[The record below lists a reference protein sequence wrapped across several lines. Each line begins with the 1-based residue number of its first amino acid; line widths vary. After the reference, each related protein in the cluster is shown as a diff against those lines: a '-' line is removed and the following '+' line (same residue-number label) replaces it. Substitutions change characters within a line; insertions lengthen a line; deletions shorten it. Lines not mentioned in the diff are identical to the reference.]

1 MFMLSFIVVPAIYC
15 TVHGYVVIHSC
26 ACLKPG
32 PRFTTLYDIVFTTLY
47 DIVFT
52 TLYDMG
58 FIMCSELRSEMI
70 VPLGILN

>member
-15 TVHGYVVIHSC
+15 TVHVYVVIHSC

-32 PRFTTLYDIVFTTLY
+32 PRFTTLYDIVF
-47 DIVFT
+47 
-52 TLYDMG
+52 
-58 FIMCSELRSEMI
+58 IMCSELRSEVI